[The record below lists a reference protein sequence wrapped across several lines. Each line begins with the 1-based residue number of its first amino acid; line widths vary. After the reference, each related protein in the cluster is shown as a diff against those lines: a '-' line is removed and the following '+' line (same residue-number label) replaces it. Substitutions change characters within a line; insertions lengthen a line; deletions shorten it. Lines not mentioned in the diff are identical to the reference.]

1 MIVWMLYSALVAL
14 TIAAAARAGEWLARL
29 GGHRIRWIWAAGLA
43 LTMFLTASAALRET
57 KPIAYLT
64 PTSSVRDHLA
74 SPSSADV
81 SWRHV
86 VALRVEN
93 LRQSLDA
100 PLQAAVAAAHRVVP
114 PGANVYVALLAA
126 TLSLGVAMLLVGV
139 GYRFR
144 RARREWP
151 IVAMQGIDVRLAPRI
166 GPVVIGL
173 VRPEIV
179 VPRWLLARRA
189 DEQRLVVTH
198 EDEHVRARDPL
209 VLGLALGAVVIAPW
223 NPAVWYMLSRLR
235 LAVELDCDARVLRRG
250 AAPRS
255 YGALLIDVAQ
265 HASSLRLSALAL
277 ADDSS
282 HLHQRILAMKPSVPR
297 FARLRGG
304 FAAVFALGGVLV
316 ACQATLPTD
325 AEIERMDVAT
335 ATRTAQQLTKGLHA
349 DTAVAYTI
357 DGAAATS
364 AEAAA
369 LTPSELGRVQI
380 VTEQAGHPTQINIA
394 TRRIHVSI
402 PPRVDTLRALAAVA
416 NDSGR
421 TQRTALMRDGSAG
434 RAETLAGASLPFRNP
449 ANAKKESFT
458 GMIFIDGVR
467 STDSQM
473 MSLQRDQISSV
484 EVIKG
489 LAAARAYNDPA
500 AANGVIVIVTKHG
513 GDKQ

>member
-1 MIVWMLYSALVAL
+1 MIAWMLYSVLVAL
-14 TIAAAARAGEWLARL
+14 TIAAAARAAEWRARL
-29 GGHRIRWIWAAGLA
+29 GGHRIRWIWAGALA

-57 KPIAYLT
+57 EPIAYLT
-64 PTSSVRDHLA
+64 PTSSIRDLAA
-74 SPSSADV
+74 SPATADA
-81 SWRHV
+81 SWRHA
-86 VALRVEN
+86 VALGVEV
-93 LRQSLDA
+93 LRQTLDA

-114 PGANVYVALLAA
+114 TGANIYVALLASM
-126 TLSLGVAMLLVGV
+126 LSLGVAVLLGGV

-209 VLGLALGAVVIAPW
+209 LLGLALGAVVVAPW

-304 FAAVFALGGVLV
+304 LAAVFALGGVLV

-335 ATRTAQQLTKGLHA
+335 ATRAAQQLA
-349 DTAVAYTI
+349 PA
-357 DGAAATS
+357 
-364 AEAAA
+364 
-369 LTPSELGRVQI
+369 
-380 VTEQAGHPTQINIA
+380 
-394 TRRIHVSI
+394 
-402 PPRVDTLRALAAVA
+402 
-416 NDSGR
+416 
-421 TQRTALMRDGSAG
+421 QRTAFMRDGSAG
-434 RAETLAGASLPFRNP
+434 RTETPAGASLPFQNQ
-449 ANAKKESFT
+449 ANAKKEAFT
-458 GMIFIDGVR
+458 GIILIDGVR
-467 STDSQM
+467 STNSQM
-473 MSLQRDQISSV
+473 MALDRNEISSV

-489 LAAARAYNDPA
+489 PAAAQLYNDPA
-500 AANGVIVIVTKHG
+500 AAKGVIVIVTKHG
-513 GDKQ
+513 GDKK